1 MCLPFQEIE
10 RLSDEAISL
19 DDKFDSLEQD
29 LDTHQLGNNVTDTD
43 NLIREHETKRAVLD
57 NVGHPLIQRG
67 EHLISSIKANEPPLP
82 PSQNFPGSPASMPS
96 QEGQQV
102 EGIVM
107 HLKLRCDQLMDMWE
121 KRWKELRQCMDLR
134 EFEAGYQKV
143 QSSAMGLG
151 GTESHLGCFPLC
163 PKFLKLW
170 LKQSILFQLDVEVVH
185 FNWSDWLETK
195 LCHFI
200 PTSPQ
205 PIFTYVGD
213 WGS

>member
-43 NLIREHETKRAVLD
+43 NLICEHETKRAVLD

-96 QEGQQV
+96 QERQQV
-102 EGIVM
+102 EGIVT

-163 PKFLKLW
+163 PKLLKLW